1 MAIDLTELRTFI
13 SDMYSDVAKF
23 PRGGF
28 HFPTGRPIMEKLG
41 YPTAILDQVPK
52 GALESFAGVG
62 YHFELAPLKAGE
74 NVVDIGSG
82 AGADACI
89 AGLHVGETGSVLGVD
104 MTTPM
109 LEKAKRNARE
119 AGLGH
124 VRFELGHAE
133 ELPVEAGSVDCIISN
148 GVINLTPDKRSVF
161 AGIVEALKPGG
172 RLMFSD
178 IVTGVQL
185 PPSVRDNC
193 ELWAECI
200 GGAVQRADY
209 VSLIEEAGLSVE
221 TVRDNDS
228 YAFTQE
234 STLNAAKKFRVSSV
248 SILAYKRP

>member
-13 SDMYSDVAKF
+13 SDMYADVARF

-41 YPTAILDQVPK
+41 YPKEVLDALPD

-62 YHFELAPLKAGE
+62 YHFDLDPLKAGE
-74 NVVDIGSG
+74 HVLDIGSG
-82 AGADACI
+82 AGADACA
-89 AGLHVGETGSVLGVD
+89 AGLGVGDTGSVLGID
-104 MTTPM
+104 MTSAM
-109 LEKAKRNARE
+109 LDKAKKNAEKAK
-119 AGLGH
+119 LSH

-133 ELPVEAGSVDCIISN
+133 ALPVDGGSLDCVISN

-161 AGIVEALKPGG
+161 DGIVTALRPGG

-200 GGAVQRADY
+200 GGAVQRSDY
-209 VSLIEEAGLSVE
+209 VSLMEDAGLSVE
-221 TVRDNDS
+221 TVRENQS

-234 STLNAAKKFRVSSV
+234 STLSAAKKFRVSSV
-248 SILAYKRP
+248 SILAYKR